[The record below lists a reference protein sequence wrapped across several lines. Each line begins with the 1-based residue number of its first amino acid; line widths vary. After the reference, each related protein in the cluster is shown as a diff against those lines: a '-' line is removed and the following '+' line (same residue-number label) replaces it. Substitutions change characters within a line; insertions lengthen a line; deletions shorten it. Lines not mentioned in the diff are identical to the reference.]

1 MIVDSSAIIAVL
13 NREQHWQQYDHAL
26 RKAADPQIS
35 AATYVELGVV
45 VDNLRDPSLSR
56 RLDRLLAA
64 WRIQVVP
71 LTVEQARLA
80 RAAYRD
86 YGRGSGHPARLNL
99 GDCFAYAL
107 AADPGQ
113 SLLFKGD
120 DFMHTDIP
128 QALESEG

>member
-64 WRIQVVP
+64 WRIQAV
-71 LTVEQARLA
+71 
-80 RAAYRD
+80 
-86 YGRGSGHPARLNL
+86 G
-99 GDCFAYAL
+99 
-107 AADPGQ
+107 
-113 SLLFKGD
+113 
-120 DFMHTDIP
+120 
-128 QALESEG
+128 

>member
-1 MIVDSSAIIAVL
+1 MGLRCVRRSTTWVAAGTSLIWKLHSAILHVL
-13 NREQHWQQYDHAL
+13 APYH
-26 RKAADPQIS
+26 
-35 AATYVELGVV
+35 TYV
-45 VDNLRDPSLSR
+45 
-56 RLDRLLAA
+56 DRLLAA

-107 AADPGQ
+107 AADTGQ